1 MGIENESILDLI
13 ARADF
18 STETNYKDVLRKRLF
33 GSASNKK
40 AGILQF
46 QRLSDKELVMVSAAG
61 DMDLVRQQEQFKK
74 IEQN

>member
-33 GSASNKK
+33 GSASNEK